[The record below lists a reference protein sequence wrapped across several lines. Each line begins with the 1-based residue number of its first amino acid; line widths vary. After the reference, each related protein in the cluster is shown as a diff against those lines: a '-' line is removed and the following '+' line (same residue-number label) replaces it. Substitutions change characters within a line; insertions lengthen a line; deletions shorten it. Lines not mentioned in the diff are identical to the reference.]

1 MIATVCIAAAAQTSV
16 FCTSVLTRRRI
27 TPYLSTDGGVVC
39 LDKGFRPEPIS
50 QLLTRQRITPYLS
63 TGDVPAHF
71 SPLEWQFSLKDL
83 GLNLLHDCL
92 GPPLV
97 HTQTTCPSVQPL
109 LHRSQSRPTEREI
122 EREREIRKQTQRRD
136 HHVAS
141 VTIGRTLCFVACSVI
156 MDS

>member
-39 LDKGFRPEPIS
+39 LDKGFRREPIS

-71 SPLEWQFSLKDL
+71 SPLEWRFSLKDL

-109 LHRSQSRPTEREI
+109 LRTDHSRVQQR
-122 EREREIRKQTQRRD
+122 EREREIRRHREET
-136 HHVAS
+136 
-141 VTIGRTLCFVACSVI
+141 T
-156 MDS
+156 